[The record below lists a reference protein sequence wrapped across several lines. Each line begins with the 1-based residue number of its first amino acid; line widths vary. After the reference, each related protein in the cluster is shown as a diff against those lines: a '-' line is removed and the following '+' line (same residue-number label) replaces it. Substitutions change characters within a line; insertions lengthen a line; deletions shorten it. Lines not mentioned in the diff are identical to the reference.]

1 MIIFFQMIPKR
12 KKFGNFRFAW
22 KKEKTISLLEMDLC
36 ANWQQIPEIPPRPPL
51 TKGGWGDFWRA
62 QLYRHIAFLVPARPG
77 YVFIAIQKK
86 APVSIMKAAPEGMT
100 FTFSLLA

>member
-36 ANWQQIPEIPPRPPL
+36 ANWQQIPEIPPRPPD
-51 TKGGWGDFWRA
+51 KGGLGG
-62 QLYRHIAFLVPARPG
+62 FLEGA
-77 YVFIAIQKK
+77 AI
-86 APVSIMKAAPEGMT
+86 PPH
-100 FTFSLLA
+100 SLFGSGSAGLCFYSDSEKGAG